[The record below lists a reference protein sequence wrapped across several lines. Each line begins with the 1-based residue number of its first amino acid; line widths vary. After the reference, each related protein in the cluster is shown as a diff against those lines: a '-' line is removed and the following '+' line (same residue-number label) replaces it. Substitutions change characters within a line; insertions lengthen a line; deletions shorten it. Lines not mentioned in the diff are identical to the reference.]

1 MKPGVKLTILL
12 VSAAVLW
19 GTIFFVGCSSNNLK
33 KRAKA
38 IAEKALLASVD
49 CPESVTIKAI
59 SDPDSVFG
67 RQYVTD
73 DERMAIA
80 MAMVNINQKVMAD
93 TDGLS
98 NFDFNNAET
107 TELME
112 RQMSALSVLRSL
124 IDFREPS
131 KGKDPFSGWKVK
143 IEYES
148 VSTNGKPCHGEY
160 WFILNKDADCV
171 INSFEIPLL

>member
-1 MKPGVKLTILL
+1 MKPGIKLTILL

-19 GTIFFVGCSSNNLK
+19 GTIFFVGCNYNNPK
-33 KRAKA
+33 KRAKT

-49 CPESVTIKAI
+49 CPESVTVKAV
-59 SDPDSVFG
+59 SEPDSVFG
-67 RQYVTD
+67 REYVTD

-98 NFDFNNAET
+98 NFDFNNPET

-124 IDFREPS
+124 IDFRDHS
-131 KGKDPFSGWKVK
+131 KAKAPFNGWKVK

-148 VSTNGKPCHGEY
+148 VSSNGKPCHGEY

>member
-1 MKPGVKLTILL
+1 MKPGIKLTILL

-19 GTIFFVGCSSNNLK
+19 GTIFFVGCSSNNPK

-49 CPESVTIKAI
+49 SPESVTVKAI

-80 MAMVNINQKVMAD
+80 MAMVNINKKVMAD

-131 KGKDPFSGWKVK
+131 KGKDHFSGWKVK
-143 IEYES
+143 IEHES

>member
-1 MKPGVKLTILL
+1 MKPGIKLTILL
-12 VSAAVLW
+12 LSAAVLW
-19 GTIFFVGCSSNNLK
+19 GTIFFVGCNYNNPK
-33 KRAKA
+33 KRART

-49 CPESVTIKAI
+49 CPESVTVKAV
-59 SDPDSVFG
+59 SEPDSVFG
-67 RQYVTD
+67 RDYVTD

-80 MAMVNINQKVMAD
+80 MAMVNINKKVMTD

-98 NFDFNNAET
+98 NFDFNNPET

-124 IDFREPS
+124 IDFRDHS
-131 KGKDPFSGWKVK
+131 KAKAPFNGWKVK
-143 IEYES
+143 IEYVS
-148 VSTNGKPCHGEY
+148 VSSNGKPCHGEY
-160 WFILNKDADCV
+160 WFFLNKVADCV

>member
-1 MKPGVKLTILL
+1 MKPGIKLTILL
-12 VSAAVLW
+12 LSAAVLW
-19 GTIFFVGCSSNNLK
+19 GTIFFVGCNYNNPK
-33 KRAKA
+33 KRART

-49 CPESVTIKAI
+49 CPESVTVKAV
-59 SDPDSVFG
+59 SEPDSVFG
-67 RQYVTD
+67 RDYVTD

-80 MAMVNINQKVMAD
+80 MAMVNINKKVMTD

-98 NFDFNNAET
+98 NFDFNNPET

-124 IDFREPS
+124 IDFRDHS
-131 KGKDPFSGWKVK
+131 KAKAPFNGWKVK
-143 IEYES
+143 IEYVS
-148 VSTNGKPCHGEY
+148 VSSNGKPCHGEY